1 MRFNALWSFS
11 SGSKFFMETY
21 TAEETR
27 RTVTLTNAG
36 IGLIAGSLGTAIAAP
51 FNYAR
56 IMQYA
61 SPPGSKQPSI
71 LVSLYRLAE
80 DTRAARAEAN
90 GPCAKVLTSATYI
103 QARLR
108 IGWGTL
114 RVGLSMSIGQQ
125 LYDFIITH
133 TEG

>member
-1 MRFNALWSFS
+1 
-11 SGSKFFMETY
+11 MESY
-21 TAEETR
+21 VAEESR
-27 RTVTLTNAG
+27 RTVSLTNAG
-36 IGLIAGSLGTAIAAP
+36 IGLIAGSLGTAISAP

-61 SPPGSKQPSI
+61 SPPGNKQPSI
-71 LVSLYRLAE
+71 LFSLYKLAE
-80 DTRAARAEAN
+80 DTKAARKEARS
-90 GPCAKVLTSATYI
+90 PVAKLAKSAVYI

-125 LYDFIITH
+125 LYDFIIAQTDP
-133 TEG
+133 